1 MTLAQVSRLT
11 MRRALGAPRPLQS
24 VPRRGLATHEPQV
37 SWSEYRSGQ
46 KTFAEWVDA
55 NRHIVAGSMF
65 AFYVSLAA
73 WSLRP
78 GKGKKKKAAAA
89 EAAEKEAAAAAA
101 PAK

>member
-1 MTLAQVSRLT
+1 
-11 MRRALGAPRPLQS
+11 MRRAMGAPRRLPS
-24 VPRRGLATHEPQV
+24 APRRGLATHEPEV

-46 KTFAEWVDA
+46 KTFAQWVDA

-78 GKGKKKKAAAA
+78 GKKKKKPAAA
-89 EAAEKEAAAAAA
+89 EEAAEPAAEPA